1 MKGYINIVGDYL
13 VPQEDNPNF
22 EPRRAMYYLYDELVN
37 LHKSN
42 L

>member
-13 VPQEDNPNF
+13 VPQEDRPKF
-22 EPRRAMYYLYDELVN
+22 DLRRAMYYLYDELVN
-37 LHKSN
+37 LQKSN